1 VDQPVPIDVT
11 VERSLVVDAT
21 PEQVWEALLDRELL
35 AEWFGGEVALDPV
48 EGGTVRVDGDAPRWG
63 VVERVEPGESLWWW
77 WAGEDGPASQVA
89 IDLERDRWATRV
101 TVREQRLSV
110 THRAVEVILAPA
122 GPSGGPMGVPTGPTG
137 PMALV
142 R

>member
-1 VDQPVPIDVT
+1 VNQPEPFDVT

-35 AEWFGGEVALDPV
+35 AEWFGGEVTLAPV
-48 EGGTVRVDGDAPRWG
+48 EGGTVRVDGAEPRWG

-77 WAGEDGPASQVA
+77 WAGDDGPASHVA
-89 IDLERDRWATRV
+89 IELERDRWATRV
-101 TVREQRLSV
+101 TVREQRLTV
-110 THRAVEVILAPA
+110 THRAVEVIFAPA
-122 GPSGGPMGVPTGPTG
+122 GPTGGAMGVPSGPMGPL
-137 PMALV
+137 ALA